1 MFGFFSWSTTNIIS
15 SFKILFRFL
24 KKLFYCWKIAI
35 FRKLLCKHEQSFRQQ
50 IFEKLGKLNL
60 NVEENATK
68 ELFIKKQKT
77 PVAVITDEVD
87 KIQQLMMNYYG
98 AGHGSDPSS
107 QVHHSLL
114 RLVVKSHV
122 TLRSNNSLLQIIKVI
137 FWARSR
143 WVQHFS
149 WKLGCL

>member
-1 MFGFFSWSTTNIIS
+1 MCSNLSEFT
-15 SFKILFRFL
+15 KI
-24 KKLFYCWKIAI
+24 
-35 FRKLLCKHEQSFRQQ
+35 
-50 IFEKLGKLNL
+50 GKLNL

-68 ELFIKKQKT
+68 ELFINT

-87 KIQQLMMNYYG
+87 KSQQLMMNYYG

-107 QVHHSLL
+107 QVQHSLL

-143 WVQHFS
+143 
-149 WKLGCL
+149 